1 MVKATHRVTG
11 CPLMAFLTQPPLLD
25 VELQFSAVIFP
36 RPEGL
41 REGRYTVCVWG
52 VCVWVCGCVGGWVG
66 AWVPACMC
74 VYKFVDILSV
84 DNIANINV
92 C

>member
-25 VELQFSAVIFP
+25 VELQFSGVIFL

-52 VCVWVCGCVGGWVG
+52 GWVWVGVCLG